1 MLPEHLSVSVCIFYF
16 WPPDWPS
23 AEFQLAFDQ
32 QPVRSVPLQPR
43 IPASSSSFCIALP
56 FACCSP
62 FCLFGRVRLIHYRRC
77 REGPRLRD
85 RWIVRHHRTDR
96 SAGRQWQRHD
106 SVCGRCRD
114 SRRNRLSG
122 VRCQIRRRVGSERV
136 ARTVGLAPGRSG
148 TASGGRTHATAAHN
162 TQESAATTALAANEG
177 PSAVPAG
184 SADASNEVRSRSLPA
199 LTPSRAWPSQ
209 VNHVQTHTRVRI
221 SHGKGGAPR
230 RFLWVVL

>member
-1 MLPEHLSVSVCIFYF
+1 MQEERERVV
-16 WPPDWPS
+16 
-23 AEFQLAFDQ
+23 
-32 QPVRSVPLQPR
+32 
-43 IPASSSSFCIALP
+43 ALR
-56 FACCSP
+56 
-62 FCLFGRVRLIHYRRC
+62 G
-77 REGPRLRD
+77 
-85 RWIVRHHRTDR
+85 
-96 SAGRQWQRHD
+96 AGR
-106 SVCGRCRD
+106 
-114 SRRNRLSG
+114 
-122 VRCQIRRRVGSERV
+122 
-136 ARTVGLAPGRSG
+136 APGRSG

-162 TQESAATTALAANEG
+162 TQESAATAALAANEG